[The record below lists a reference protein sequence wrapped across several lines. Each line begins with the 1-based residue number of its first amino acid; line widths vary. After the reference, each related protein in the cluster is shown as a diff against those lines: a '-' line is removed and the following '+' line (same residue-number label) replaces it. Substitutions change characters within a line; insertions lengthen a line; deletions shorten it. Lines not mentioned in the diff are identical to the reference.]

1 MGIHIILFLL
11 SFLMKGSKEISQPRG
26 TLSGFE
32 YQVLFNLQFDRD
44 KKFVEYRGFMFT
56 TPTSS
61 DFFMVTNLGNN
72 KVPLGQN
79 EIRIEKDTMFRVRKD
94 FNDDVM
100 IFSDLNLQGK
110 DVYYR
115 DTIHPMRWELS
126 EETKMIDSL
135 LCYKA
140 ETVFRGRRYTA
151 WYCPAIELPY
161 GPWKLGGLP
170 GLVIEAYENKRD
182 IYFLLKKISPAI
194 SEYRIPA
201 SHSASLQGYPE
212 HQKYWRNLKKVMRGT
227 FQGKEDP
234 DCISCLTRTDVQF
247 FTWEVIPEK

>member
-1 MGIHIILFLL
+1 MGMHIIFFFL
-11 SFLMKGSKEISQPRG
+11 SFVWKNSYEIQESTEPA
-26 TLSGFE
+26 TVFE
-32 YQVLFNLQFDRD
+32 YQVMFNLKFDRD
-44 KKFVEYRGFMFT
+44 QKFMEYRGFMYAS
-56 TPTSS
+56 PTAS
-61 DFFMVTNLGNN
+61 DFFMVTNPGSNMA
-72 KVPLGQN
+72 PLNQN

-135 LCYKA
+135 LCHKA
-140 ETVFRGRRYTA
+140 ETFFRGRRYTA

-170 GLVIEAYENKRD
+170 GLIVEAYENKKD
-182 IYFLLKKISPAI
+182 IYFLLKRLSPAL
-194 SEYRIPA
+194 SAYTIPA
-201 SHSASLQGYPE
+201 SPAASLQGYPE
-212 HQKYWRNLKKVMRGT
+212 HQKYWRNVKKVMRGA
-227 FQGKEDP
+227 FQGKEDS

-247 FTWEVIPEK
+247 FTWEVIPER